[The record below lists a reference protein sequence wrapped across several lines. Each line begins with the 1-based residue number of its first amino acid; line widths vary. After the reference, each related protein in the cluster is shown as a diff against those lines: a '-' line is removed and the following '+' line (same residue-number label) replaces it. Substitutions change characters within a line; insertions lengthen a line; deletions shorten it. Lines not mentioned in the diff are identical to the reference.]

1 MKVYDLTHTIS
12 KDMTVYSKSTKPD
25 IKKVATIDING
36 YQESLISIYSHNGTH
51 IDAPK
56 HMCNGKGLD
65 EFEISNFIGNAIL
78 IDIENKKIV
87 DLEYIKQYEEEIEK
101 SDFIIFRSGW
111 SRYWKSEKYFK
122 NYPILSEETARY
134 ISKSNL
140 KGIGVDM
147 ISVDSYY
154 SIDYKIHNILLKN
167 NKIIVE
173 NLTNLDKISGR
184 FLFSAIPLKYNDSD
198 GSPTRAIAIIN

>member
-56 HMCNGKGLD
+56 HMCNGKWLY
-65 EFEISNFIGNAIL
+65 ELEMSNFIGNAIL
-78 IDIENKKIV
+78 IDIENKK
-87 DLEYIKQYEEEIEK
+87 
-101 SDFIIFRSGW
+101 
-111 SRYWKSEKYFK
+111 
-122 NYPILSEETARY
+122 
-134 ISKSNL
+134 
-140 KGIGVDM
+140 
-147 ISVDSYY
+147 
-154 SIDYKIHNILLKN
+154 
-167 NKIIVE
+167 IVE